1 MRQRGYLIAF
11 VLVLL
16 IACVGGF
23 FGGRFL
29 MRRLQQDFGP
39 QATWAPP
46 TASPPPQTGDS
57 TPVATA
63 NARLTA
69 SPAGGTQPV
78 LATPIRTRI
87 LVTVPAP
94 PGVETPASDMTSPE
108 PEPEPTPTE
117 TETVSPSPSPVAALP
132 FLPAR
137 PVRHST
143 GDCPGAY
150 ILGLVTDR
158 SGAPLPDVRLRLAD
172 EYGNEE
178 FKTTKGGADA
188 GRYDFPIFGPPRRFS
203 LTVVDGSAR
212 PLSMPVEIPHGLG
225 ADAQAQCHEVDWRRQ

>member
-16 IACVGGF
+16 AAGVGGF
-23 FGGRFL
+23 IGGRFL
-29 MRRLQQDFGP
+29 IRRLQQDFGS

-46 TASPPPQTGDS
+46 TVAASAQTEGATPEAAANVRSTSSLSHS
-57 TPVATA
+57 TP
-63 NARLTA
+63 
-69 SPAGGTQPV
+69 SV
-78 LATPIRTRI
+78 LATPIPTRI

-94 PGVETPASDMTSPE
+94 AGAKTPASDAVS

-117 TETVSPSPSPVAALP
+117 TEIAAPSPSPEAAFP
-132 FLPAR
+132 FLLAR

-158 SGAPLPDVRLRLAD
+158 GGAPLPDVRLRLVD
-172 EYGNEE
+172 EFGNEE
-178 FKTTKGGADA
+178 FKVTKGGADA
-188 GRYDFPIFGPPRRFS
+188 GRYDFPIFGPPRRFFVS
-203 LTVVDGSAR
+203 VVDGSTR
-212 PLSMPVEIPHGLG
+212 PNSPRIEVPHGVG
-225 ADAQAQCHEVDWRRQ
+225 ADAQAQCHWVDWRRQ